1 MNSIALR
8 DFNYRVEYRDIHYD
22 PALGRFLSA
31 DPIGFGC
38 GDSNFYRYVENRP
51 LIAKDPSGKIL

>member
-1 MNSIALR
+1 VIDSESHLYY
-8 DFNYRVEYRDIHYD
+8 YRARYYN
-22 PALGRFLSA
+22 PALGWFLSA